1 MSDRL
6 ALLLE
11 AERRGI
17 LPPDKAEALNEA
29 RRRGLVP
36 TQAQE
41 SPQAQPERSIGD
53 SLGRAAGL
61 TARYGIEGLASAP
74 GIVLDPLTTLAGR
87 GRWTDALSRTL
98 TDWGLPQPE
107 GEGEKVSGAI
117 AKGIAGAGPLVK
129 GAQALAAGAGFVPSA
144 VRSIAGAPATE
155 AISQGVGAGA
165 SESVRESGGPEW
177 AALLAGVASPMAL
190 QVGAGGVKMAARG
203 INELRRPL
211 TRGGAEQ
218 IAADTLGRLTQ
229 DKTAALQN
237 LQRYAAAKAAERGG
251 GAPVGVPG
259 SRPTAASVAADYG
272 LTTGEQQMARNATTQ
287 PLFAQRMAD
296 NNAARLRDLEKLGA
310 TEARIADFIKKRDDI
325 TAPLRDAAFANTR
338 GPVDYGRVRDQINR
352 LRKTPEGG
360 RQETG
365 RALDALDAWIV
376 ERQATGRYSP
386 KDAYELHK
394 DIGDLV
400 AGKIADDKGV
410 VRLAAGMAAS
420 VKRDLATEIEKAAP
434 GFNKYLTAYARLSKP
449 IGRLQVISDKLGGA
463 DLARVANRAIS
474 TSGGEAAYTLSQ
486 DKMRRAVEK
495 IGAETRPTQ
504 RQSEVLGRVLGDLNA
519 ENLALRG
526 GKMPGSD
533 TYQNIAAANFVSRM
547 LGDTIAQSGVGGLL
561 SKSVGFPLR
570 PFESRIS
577 DMITKAYLDPEEM
590 ARLLAM
596 ARTSRAGPSIAGAGN
611 YLTPSALGG
620 LLGSFQ

>member
-17 LPPDKAEALNEA
+17 LPPDKVEVLNEA

-36 TQAQE
+36 ANE
-41 SPQAQPERSIGD
+41 PAAPERSIGD

-61 TARYGIEGLASAP
+61 TARYGIEGLASVP

-98 TDWGLPQPE
+98 TDFGFPQPE
-107 GEGEKVSGAI
+107 GEGEKVSA
-117 AKGIAGAGPLVK
+117 AVSKGIVGAGPLVK

-190 QVGAGGVKMAARG
+190 QVGAGGVKMAAQG

-296 NNAARLRDLEKLGA
+296 NNAARLQDLEKLGA

-420 VKRDLATEIEKAAP
+420 VKRELATEIEKAAP
-434 GFNKYLTAYARLSKP
+434 GFTKYLTTYSKLSKQ
-449 IGRLQVISDKLGGA
+449 IDRLQVISDKLGGE
-463 DLARVANRAIS
+463 DLSRVANSAIS

-486 DKMRRAVEK
+486 NKMRNAVENISK
-495 IGAETRPTQ
+495 ETRPTQ

-561 SKSVGFPLR
+561 SKSVGLPLR

>member
-61 TARYGIEGLASAP
+61 TARYGIEGLASVP

-107 GEGEKVSGAI
+107 DEGEKVSGAI

-190 QVGAGGVKMAARG
+190 QVGAGGVKMAAQG

-259 SRPTAASVAADYG
+259 SRPTDASVAADYG

-296 NNAARLRDLEKLGA
+296 NNAARLQDLEKLGA
-310 TEARIADFIKKRDDI
+310 TEARIADFVKKRDDI

-420 VKRDLATEIEKAAP
+420 VKRELATEIEKSAP
-434 GFNKYLTAYARLSKP
+434 GFTKYLTTYSKLSKP
-449 IGRLQVISDKLGGA
+449 IDRLQVISDKLGGA
-463 DLARVANRAIS
+463 GLSRVANSAIS

-486 DKMRRAVEK
+486 NKMRNAVENISK
-495 IGAETRPTQ
+495 ETRPTQ

>member
-17 LPPDKAEALNEA
+17 LPPDKVEVLNEA

-36 TQAQE
+36 ANE
-41 SPQAQPERSIGD
+41 PAAPERSVGD

-61 TARYGIEGLASAP
+61 TARYGIEGLASIP
-74 GIVLDPLTTLAGR
+74 GIVLDPLAVALGR

-98 TDWGLPQPE
+98 TSAGLPQPE
-107 GEGEKVSGAI
+107 GEAEKVSA
-117 AKGIAGAGPLVK
+117 AVSKGIAGAGPLVK
-129 GAQALAAGAGFVPSA
+129 GAQALASGAQFVPQVA
-144 VRSIAGAPATE
+144 RAIASAPASE
-155 AISQGVGAGA
+155 AIAQGVGAGA

-177 AALLAGVASPMAL
+177 AALLAGVAAP
-190 QVGAGGVKMAARG
+190 VGAQAVGGVTKMVAQG

-218 IAADTLGRLTQ
+218 IAADTLGRIAQ
-229 DKTAALQN
+229 DKTVAIDN
-237 LQRYAAAKAAERGG
+237 LRRYAAAKAAERGG
-251 GAPVGVPG
+251 SAPVGVPG

-296 NNAARLRDLEKLGA
+296 NNAARLQDLEKLGA

-449 IGRLQVISDKLGGA
+449 IDRLQVISDKLGGA
-463 DLARVANRAIS
+463 DLARVANSAIS